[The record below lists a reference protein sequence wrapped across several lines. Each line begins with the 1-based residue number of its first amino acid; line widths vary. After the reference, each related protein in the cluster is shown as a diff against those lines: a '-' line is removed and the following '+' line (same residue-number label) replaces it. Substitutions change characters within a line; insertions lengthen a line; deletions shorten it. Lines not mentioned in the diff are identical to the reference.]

1 MKQTIPSLAI
11 SKACMYYLVNKII
24 VPSMNQALLVSGLVL
39 LLSTGC
45 KNHKQEKEEAAQY
58 TVTSPVRVDTS
69 FTKEY
74 VAQIQS
80 VKNIEVRAQEK
91 GYLQSIN
98 VDEGRYVH
106 AGQVLFKIVP
116 SMYEAELLKA
126 QASVKEA
133 ELELLNA
140 KTLSDK
146 NIVSKS
152 ESAIAQAKLDEANA
166 DLKLAQLH
174 LSLTEIKAPFD
185 GVIDRIPLKLG
196 SLIDEG
202 ALLTTLSDNKSI
214 YAYFNVPESEYLTYK
229 AQADTGNMKSVSLAL
244 ANGQLHKHKGV
255 VETIE
260 GQFDNETGNIA
271 FRAKFPNPDLLLKH
285 GETGKV
291 QMTVPVKNS
300 LVIPQKATYELQDKV
315 YVFVVDKNNKVKSR
329 NIVVKYRLSNIYVVE
344 SGLEDGDKIV
354 LEGVQNVKDDDKIEY
369 KFVEPKEVLSSLQ
382 LIKQ

>member
-1 MKQTIPSLAI
+1 MKMRLIFICISPILLAT
-11 SKACMYYLVNKII
+11 A
-24 VPSMNQALLVSGLVL
+24 
-39 LLSTGC
+39 C
-45 KNHKQEKEEAAQY
+45 KNKEQEKEQSVQY
-58 TVTSPVRVDTS
+58 TVTRPLRVDTS
-69 FTKEY
+69 FSKDY

-80 VKNIEVRAQEK
+80 VKNIEIRAQEK

-98 VDEGRYVH
+98 VDEGRYVKS
-106 AGQVLFKIVP
+106 GQLLFKIVP
-116 SMYEAELLKA
+116 SMYQAEFLKA

-133 ELELLNA
+133 ELELMNS
-140 KTLSDK
+140 KILSDK

-152 ESAIAQAKLDEANA
+152 ETAIAQAKLDEAKA
-166 DLKLAQLH
+166 DLALAQLH

-185 GVIDRIPLKLG
+185 GVLDRIPLKLG
-196 SLIDEG
+196 SLIEEG

-229 AQADTGNMKSVSLAL
+229 SQAGTEKLQNVSLVL
-244 ANGQLHKHKGV
+244 ANNELHKYSGI

-291 QMTVPVKNS
+291 EMNLPLKNV
-300 LVIPQKATYELQDKV
+300 LIIPQKATYELQDKV
-315 YVFVVDKNNKVKSR
+315 YVFVVDKDNKVKSR
-329 NIVVKYRLSNIYVVE
+329 NVVIKNRLSNIYVIE
-344 SGLEDGDKIV
+344 SGLEDGEKIV

-369 KFVEPKEVLSSLQ
+369 KFVDSKAVFDSLQ
-382 LIKQ
+382 LIKK